1 MKVKAGRWLSL
12 SKKSRLVLLQV
23 VCAQIRAMRQLA
35 GDISRECSK
44 KSEEQKQWED
54 IEWELNNLEC
64 KLEKMNL
71 K

>member
-1 MKVKAGRWLSL
+1 MNNKFKVY
-12 SKKSRLVLLQV
+12 
-23 VCAQIRAMRQLA
+23 AQIRAMRQLA
-35 GDISRECSK
+35 GDISRECPK